1 MDTFKTQIHTAL
13 TNSLIVQKELASFT
27 ESQIKLAQGQ
37 VTSGFDAYRNAFA
50 ASQNASNA
58 MARVWMDAFKVEA
71 AVS

>member
-13 TNSLIVQKELASFT
+13 ANSLTMQKEMASFT

-37 VTSGFDAYRNAFA
+37 FTSGLDAYRNAFA

-58 MARVWMDAFKVEA
+58 MAKVWLDAFKVEA
-71 AVS
+71 AA